1 MHKNIIKASNLK
13 RNEYINHLERCFYFL
28 NILFRIE
35 NTFINL
41 TAKEDLDSVSINIKN
56 NINNIFRQFNYEEII
71 NQYKKLILVFLE
83 IQQKNFKKLIKEYN
97 DDLEKLIK
105 YINLR
110 IKNLINELKDI
121 LEENLINVK
130 KEISKELEKIGISD
144 NINYANIELSLGQKI
159 LIGAIVVPCTLIALP
174 FALAYGVL
182 YKLPSSF
189 IKSLINL
196 FKQKEKQFNDY
207 LKTLKE
213 EINDMMKGYLAYY
226 TVEIIKY
233 ENCVNEII
241 KRFLGLIEASYI
253 KADDSYNEAK
263 ENYLKIYEDYKKI
276 KNIK

>member
-35 NTFINL
+35 NTFINV
-41 TAKEDLDSVSINIKN
+41 TAKEDLDSVSIKIKINIK
-56 NINNIFRQFNYEEII
+56 NIFRQFNYENII
-71 NQYKKLILVFLE
+71 NQYKKLMFEFLDT
-83 IQQKNFKKLIKEYN
+83 QQKSFKKLIKDYN
-97 DDLEKLIK
+97 DDLEKLFK
-105 YINLR
+105 YINLK
-110 IKNLINELKDI
+110 IKSLINELKDI

-144 NINYANIELSLGQKI
+144 NINYENIQLSLGQKI
-159 LIGAIVVPCTLIALP
+159 LIGVMAFPCTLIALP
-174 FALAYGVL
+174 FALAYGIL
-182 YKLPSSF
+182 YTLPSSL
-189 IKSLINL
+189 IKSVINL
-196 FKQKEKQFNDY
+196 FKQKEKKFNDY

-213 EINDMMKGYLAYY
+213 EINVMMKSCLAYY

-233 ENCVNEII
+233 ENCVNENI

-253 KADDSYNEAK
+253 QADDSYNEAK
-263 ENYLKIYEDYKKI
+263 ENYLMIYEDYKKI